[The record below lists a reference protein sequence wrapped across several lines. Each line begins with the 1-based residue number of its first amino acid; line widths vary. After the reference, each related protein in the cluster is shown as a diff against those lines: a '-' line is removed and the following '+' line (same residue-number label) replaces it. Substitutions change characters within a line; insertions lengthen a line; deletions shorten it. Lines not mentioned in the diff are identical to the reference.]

1 VSVSLQYLHFYEEE
15 EAMFKRVVI
24 TGMGAITPVGN
35 DVASVWDSLKAGRS
49 GIARIT
55 RFDPSN
61 LATQFAGEVKD
72 FDAVERFGR
81 KEARRM
87 DRVTQFALEA
97 CGQAIDDSKLLENG
111 VDRERVGIVVGSGV
125 AGIAT
130 LLEQYEVFKTSGPQ
144 RVSPFLIPM
153 MLGDTPA
160 AQAAIHYGLR
170 GPNMAII
177 SACATGTNVVG
188 EAFEMVARGAA
199 DAMLAGGS
207 EAGLVPVAIAGFNV
221 MGALSTRNDDPA
233 GACRPFDADRDGFV
247 ISEGSAILVLES
259 LEHAL
264 ARGATIHAEMVGY
277 GTSVDANHIAAP
289 LESGDGARQAMQC
302 ALNRAGLAPEDV
314 DYLNAHGTSTRLND
328 VSETRAVKTVMG
340 EHAYDMTISSTKSM
354 TGHLLGGAGALEA
367 LICAKVLEDGII
379 PPTINYRTPDP
390 DCDLD
395 YVPNEA
401 RSADVKVAMSNS
413 FGFGGHNACVVLRRY
428 E

>member
-1 VSVSLQYLHFYEEE
+1 
-15 EAMFKRVVI
+15 MFKRVVV

-35 DVASVWDSLKAGRS
+35 DVASVWGSLKAGRS

-72 FDAVERFGR
+72 FDAAERFGR

-87 DRVTQFALEA
+87 DRVTHFAMEA
-97 CGQAIDDSKLLENG
+97 CRQAIDDSRLLENG
-111 VDRERVGIVVGSGV
+111 IDRERVGIVIGSGV

-130 LLEQYEVFKTSGPQ
+130 LLEQYDVFKTSGPQ

-153 MLGDTPA
+153 MLADTPA
-160 AQAAIHYGLR
+160 AQTAIHFGLR
-170 GPNMAII
+170 GPNMAVI

-233 GACRPFDADRDGFV
+233 RACRPFDADRDGFV

-264 ARGATIHAEMVGY
+264 ARGAAIYAEMVGY

-289 LESGDGARQAMQC
+289 LETGDGARQAMQC
-302 ALNRAGLAPEDV
+302 ALNRAGLAPEAV

-328 VSETRAVKTVMG
+328 VAETRAVKTVLG
-340 EHAYDMTISSTKSM
+340 EHAYDVAISSTKSM

-379 PPTINYRTPDP
+379 PPTINYETPDP

-401 RSADVKVAMSNS
+401 RSAAVKVAMSNS

>member
-1 VSVSLQYLHFYEEE
+1 
-15 EAMFKRVVI
+15 MFKRVVI

-35 DVASVWDSLKAGRS
+35 DVASVWESLKAGRS

-72 FDAVERFGR
+72 FDATERFGR

-87 DRVTQFALEA
+87 DRVTHFAMEA
-97 CGQAIDDSKLLENG
+97 CRQAIDDSKLLENG
-111 VDRERVGIVVGSGV
+111 IDRERVGIVIGSGV

-130 LLEQYEVFKTSGPQ
+130 LLEQYDVFKTSGPQ

-153 MLGDTPA
+153 MLADTPA
-160 AQAAIHYGLR
+160 AQTAIHYGLR
-170 GPNMAII
+170 GPNMAVI
-177 SACATGTNVVG
+177 SACATGTNGVG

-233 GACRPFDADRDGFV
+233 RACRPFDADRDGFV

-264 ARGATIHAEMVGY
+264 ARSATIYAEMVGY

-289 LESGDGARQAMQC
+289 LETGDGARLAMQC
-302 ALNRAGLAPEDV
+302 ALKRAGLAPEAV

-328 VSETRAVKTVMG
+328 VSETRAVKAVMG
-340 EHAYDMTISSTKSM
+340 EHAYDVAISSTKSM

-367 LICAKVLEDGII
+367 LICVKVLEDGII
-379 PPTINYRTPDP
+379 PPTINYETPDP

-401 RSADVKVAMSNS
+401 RSAAAKVAMSNS

>member
-1 VSVSLQYLHFYEEE
+1 MS
-15 EAMFKRVVI
+15 KRVVI

-97 CGQAIDDSKLLENG
+97 CRQAIDDSKLLENG
-111 VDRERVGIVVGSGV
+111 ADRERVGIVIGSGV

-130 LLEQYEVFKTSGPQ
+130 LLEQYDVFKTSGPQ

-199 DAMLAGGS
+199 DAMLAGGA
-207 EAGLVPVAIAGFNV
+207 EAGVVPVAIAGFNV

-302 ALNRAGLAPEDV
+302 ALDRAGLAPEDV

-340 EHAYDMTISSTKSM
+340 EHAYDMAISSTKSM

-379 PPTINYRTPDP
+379 PPTINYKTPDP

-395 YVPNEA
+395 YVPNET

>member
-1 VSVSLQYLHFYEEE
+1 
-15 EAMFKRVVI
+15 MFKRVVV

-35 DVASVWDSLKAGRS
+35 DVASVWESLKAGRS

-61 LATQFAGEVKD
+61 LSTQFAGEVKG
-72 FDAVERFGR
+72 FDAAESFGR

-87 DRVTQFALEA
+87 DRVTHFAMEA
-97 CGQAIDDSKLLENG
+97 CRQAVEDSRLLENG
-111 VDRERVGIVVGSGV
+111 ADRERVGIVIGSGV

-130 LLEQYEVFKTSGPQ
+130 LLEQYDVFKTSGPQ

-153 MLGDTPA
+153 MLADTPA
-160 AQAAIHYGLR
+160 AQTAIHFGLR

-233 GACRPFDADRDGFV
+233 RACRPFDADRDGFV

-264 ARGATIHAEMVGY
+264 ARGAAIHAEMVGY

-289 LESGDGARQAMQC
+289 LETGDGARQAMQC
-302 ALNRAGLAPEDV
+302 ALNRAGLAPEAV

-328 VSETRAVKTVMG
+328 VAETRAVKTALG
-340 EHAYDMTISSTKSM
+340 EHAYDVAISSTKSM

-379 PPTINYRTPDP
+379 PPTINYETPDP

-401 RSADVKVAMSNS
+401 RSAAVKVAMSNS

>member
-1 VSVSLQYLHFYEEE
+1 
-15 EAMFKRVVI
+15 MFKRVVI

-35 DVASVWDSLKAGRS
+35 DVASVWESLKAGRS

-55 RFDPSN
+55 RFDPSD

-72 FDAVERFGR
+72 FDATERFGR

-87 DRVTQFALEA
+87 DRVTHFAMEA
-97 CGQAIDDSKLLENG
+97 CRQAVEDSRLLENG
-111 VDRERVGIVVGSGV
+111 ADRERVGIVIGSGV

-130 LLEQYEVFKTSGPQ
+130 LLEQYDVFKTSGPQ

-153 MLGDTPA
+153 MLADTPA
-160 AQAAIHYGLR
+160 AQTAIHFGLR

-233 GACRPFDADRDGFV
+233 RACRPFDADRDGFV

-264 ARGATIHAEMVGY
+264 ARGAAIHAEMVGY

-289 LESGDGARQAMQC
+289 LETGDGARQAMQC
-302 ALNRAGLAPEDV
+302 ALNRAGLAPEAV

-328 VSETRAVKTVMG
+328 VAETRAVKTVLG
-340 EHAYDMTISSTKSM
+340 EHAYDVAISSTKSM

-379 PPTINYRTPDP
+379 PPTINYQTPDP

-401 RSADVKVAMSNS
+401 RSAAVKVAMSNS

>member
-1 VSVSLQYLHFYEEE
+1 MS
-15 EAMFKRVVI
+15 KRVVI

-87 DRVTQFALEA
+87 DRVTQFAIEA

-111 VDRERVGIVVGSGV
+111 VDRERVGIVIGSGV

-153 MLGDTPA
+153 MLADTPA

-199 DAMLAGGS
+199 DVMLAGGS

-247 ISEGSAILVLES
+247 ISEGSAIVVLES

-289 LESGDGARQAMQC
+289 LESGDGARQAMRC
-302 ALNRAGLAPEDV
+302 ALNRAGLAPEEV

-340 EHAYDMTISSTKSM
+340 EHAYDMAISSTKSM

-379 PPTINYRTPDP
+379 PPTINYKTPDP

-395 YVPNEA
+395 YVPNET
-401 RSADVKVAMSNS
+401 RSAAVKVAMSNS

>member
-1 VSVSLQYLHFYEEE
+1 
-15 EAMFKRVVI
+15 MFKRVVI

-35 DVASVWDSLKAGRS
+35 DVASVWESLKAGRS

-72 FDAVERFGR
+72 FDATERFGR

-87 DRVTQFALEA
+87 DRVTHFAMEA
-97 CGQAIDDSKLLENG
+97 CRQAIDDSKLLENG
-111 VDRERVGIVVGSGV
+111 IDRERVGIVIGSGV

-130 LLEQYEVFKTSGPQ
+130 LLEQYDVFKTSGPQ

-153 MLGDTPA
+153 MLADTPA
-160 AQAAIHYGLR
+160 AQTAIHYGLR
-170 GPNMAII
+170 GPNMAVI

-233 GACRPFDADRDGFV
+233 RACRPFDADRDGFV

-264 ARGATIHAEMVGY
+264 ARSATIYAEMVGY

-289 LESGDGARQAMQC
+289 LETGDGARLAMQC
-302 ALNRAGLAPEDV
+302 ALKRAGLAPEAV

-328 VSETRAVKTVMG
+328 VSETRAVKAVMG
-340 EHAYDMTISSTKSM
+340 EHAYDVAISSTKSM

-367 LICAKVLEDGII
+367 LICVKVLEDGII
-379 PPTINYRTPDP
+379 PPTINYETPDP

-401 RSADVKVAMSNS
+401 RSAAAKVAMSNS